1 MLIRED
7 KMRLYGTTSP
17 KNAQSNRDVN
27 YAGND
32 DFFEKNYNRRVNKD
46 KDDVLTFG

>member
-17 KNAQSNRDVN
+17 RDALDNRDKN

-32 DFFEKNYNRRVNKD
+32 DFFEKNYKRRVDKD